1 MLTSCEDMLET
12 DSSRQVFD
20 PQLNQKTDSV
30 FYALGILQGMQQ
42 LADHYVLQGEMRGD
56 LVQTTEYTDNTL
68 RQLANFSATTANR
81 YDSAYVYYRVINNC
95 NYYIAH
101 RDTLLRSGARYV
113 AMPEY
118 IAVKAIR
125 AWTYMQLARV
135 YGEVP
140 FFTDPLT
147 QISQIDNFP
156 TDANHYKDM
165 QGIVAALAP
174 DLEQYTGFN
183 AKGEY
188 MGTKL
193 PDFGGTYPS
202 GSAFYTSN
210 VYFPVEVVLGD
221 MYLET
226 EQFEKAA
233 RSFVTYLTQVSQ
245 EPYTDYYEPY
255 AQRMRG
261 RQVTELPSDWD
272 AARTTSYI
280 SRSRWSDIYQSN
292 SDLVTYIPLN
302 TNSRQGAI
310 SDLPLYFGY
319 DLYSNT
325 PGYIDEIQL
334 RASDS
339 YLALS
344 KAQDYYYAT
353 TASTSNRLMVNH
365 TALGDTRYTSILHE
379 ETEGDSIKT
388 WMTKYHNPEVRIY
401 RTSTVL
407 LHLAEAF
414 NRMGYYDAAFA
425 ILKDGINPLL
435 LTQPYIRPATRQM
448 LQETYPLLSEANQT
462 KFQQRGSFYGVHSH
476 GTGIVGDAVFST
488 TEISLTP
495 GLSPYQLDTI
505 VGLKLNEIAGTFIPL
520 TSHLSPLTSSQ
531 DTINA
536 IEDLICDELAL
547 EAAFEGSRFYDL
559 CRLARHKNAAGL
571 YAPNFGSLWLA
582 RKLAF
587 KNPVKD
593 LTDPKNWYLPLTN
606 K

>member
-339 YLALS
+339 YLELS
-344 KAQDYYYAT
+344 RAQDYYYAT

-505 VGLKLNEIAGTFIPL
+505 VGLKFNEIANTFDIANL
-520 TSHLSPLTSSQ
+520 KSQVSNQQ

-536 IEDLICDELAL
+536 VEDLICDELAL

-571 YAPNFGSLWLA
+571 YAPNYGSLWLA

>member
-140 FFTDPLT
+140 FFTNPLT

-339 YLALS
+339 YLELS
-344 KAQDYYYAT
+344 RAQDYYYAT

-448 LQETYPLLSEANQT
+448 LQDTYPLLSEANQT

-495 GLSPYQLDTI
+495 RLSPYQLDTI
-505 VGLKLNEIAGTFIPL
+505 VGLKFNEIANTFDIANL
-520 TSHLSPLTSSQ
+520 KSQVSNQQ

-536 IEDLICDELAL
+536 VEDLICDELAL

-571 YAPNFGSLWLA
+571 YAPNYGSLWLA

>member
-118 IAVKAIR
+118 IAIKAIR

-339 YLALS
+339 YLELS
-344 KAQDYYYAT
+344 RAQDYYYAT

-448 LQETYPLLSEANQT
+448 LQDTYPLLSEANQT

-495 GLSPYQLDTI
+495 RLSPYQLDTI
-505 VGLKLNEIAGTFIPL
+505 VGLKFNEIANTFDIANL
-520 TSHLSPLTSSQ
+520 KSQVSNQQ

-536 IEDLICDELAL
+536 VEDLICDELAL

-571 YAPNFGSLWLA
+571 YAPNYGSLWLA

>member
-339 YLALS
+339 YLELS
-344 KAQDYYYAT
+344 RAQDYYYAT

-365 TALGDTRYTSILHE
+365 TALGDTRYTSLLHE

-448 LQETYPLLSEANQT
+448 LQDTYPLLSEANQT

-505 VGLKLNEIAGTFIPL
+505 VGLKFNEIANTFDIANL
-520 TSHLSPLTSSQ
+520 KSQVSNQQ

-536 IEDLICDELAL
+536 VEDLICDELAL

-571 YAPNFGSLWLA
+571 YAPNYGSLWLA

>member
-339 YLALS
+339 YLELS
-344 KAQDYYYAT
+344 RAQDYYYAT

-365 TALGDTRYTSILHE
+365 TALGDTRYTSLLHE

-505 VGLKLNEIAGTFIPL
+505 VGLKFNEIANTFDIANL
-520 TSHLSPLTSSQ
+520 KSQVSNQQ

-536 IEDLICDELAL
+536 VEDLICDELAL

-571 YAPNFGSLWLA
+571 YAPNYGSLWLA

>member
-118 IAVKAIR
+118 IAIKAIR

-140 FFTDPLT
+140 FFTNPLT

-339 YLALS
+339 YLELS
-344 KAQDYYYAT
+344 RAQDYYYAT

-448 LQETYPLLSEANQT
+448 LQDTYPLLSEANQT
-462 KFQQRGSFYGVHSH
+462 KF
-476 GTGIVGDAVFST
+476 
-488 TEISLTP
+488 
-495 GLSPYQLDTI
+495 
-505 VGLKLNEIAGTFIPL
+505 
-520 TSHLSPLTSSQ
+520 
-531 DTINA
+531 
-536 IEDLICDELAL
+536 
-547 EAAFEGSRFYDL
+547 
-559 CRLARHKNAAGL
+559 
-571 YAPNFGSLWLA
+571 
-582 RKLAF
+582 
-587 KNPVKD
+587 
-593 LTDPKNWYLPLTN
+593 
-606 K
+606 

>member
-118 IAVKAIR
+118 IAIKAIR

-210 VYFPVEVVLGD
+210 AYFPVEVVLGD

-339 YLALS
+339 YLELS
-344 KAQDYYYAT
+344 RAQDYYYAT

-448 LQETYPLLSEANQT
+448 LQDTYPLLSEANQT

-495 GLSPYQLDTI
+495 RLSPYQLDTI
-505 VGLKLNEIAGTFIPL
+505 VGLKFNEIANTFDIANL
-520 TSHLSPLTSSQ
+520 KSQVSNQQ

-536 IEDLICDELAL
+536 VEDLICDELAL

-571 YAPNFGSLWLA
+571 YAPNYGSLWLA

>member
-339 YLALS
+339 YLELS
-344 KAQDYYYAT
+344 RAQDYYYAT

-365 TALGDTRYTSILHE
+365 TALGDTRYTSLLHE

-448 LQETYPLLSEANQT
+448 LQDTYPLLSEANQT

-505 VGLKLNEIAGTFIPL
+505 VGLKFNEIANTFDITNL
-520 TSHLSPLTSSQ
+520 KSQVSNQQ

-536 IEDLICDELAL
+536 VEDLICDELAL

-571 YAPNFGSLWLA
+571 YAPNYGSLWLA